1 MANVFSVVNGAA
13 GNAAAPVAVTTGT
26 AIKTMIQ
33 LQPPATK
40 PIKVIQWWCE
50 FDASAAATPVRVELM
65 HSTAVAATVTA
76 FVAAD
81 ITKVN
86 TPDPATTSSV
96 TLGTTASGYTAS
108 AEGTVT
114 AGVQFEYH
122 WVPPTGGIF
131 IQYPLG
137 REPIIPVS
145 ANLRLRVTSGVAY
158 NCICGIVWEE

>member
-13 GNAAAPVAVTTGT
+13 GNAAAPVVVTTGT
-26 AIKTMIQ
+26 AIKTLIQ

-40 PIKVIQWWCE
+40 PIKIIQWSVE
-50 FDASAAATPVRVELM
+50 FDATAAAAPVRVELM
-65 HSTAVAATVTA
+65 HSTAIAATVVA
-76 FVAAD
+76 YVAAD

-86 TPDPATTSSV
+86 VPDPATTSNV
-96 TLGTTASGYTAS
+96 TLSTTASGYTAS
-108 AEGTVT
+108 AEGTIT
-114 AGVQFEYH
+114 AGVQFETH

-145 ANLRLRVTSGVAY
+145 ANCRIRVTSGVAY
-158 NCICGIVWEE
+158 NAYAMIVWEE